1 MKRLILYLWPFA
13 AYRDA
18 DHGSMLERAAASR
31 HNRQLSK
38 SLPTYINRWA
48 MFASVELILTI
59 VMPAALVPVFA
70 LIFTVSV
77 CALMLFGAIWMMFKR
92 CC

>member
-1 MKRLILYLWPFA
+1 MKSLIAYLWPFA

-18 DHGSMLERAAASR
+18 DHGSVMERAAAWR

-48 MFASVELILTI
+48 MSASIELVLTKVVP
-59 VMPAALVPVFA
+59 VMLVPV
-70 LIFTVSV
+70 LGMIFTVSI
-77 CALMLFGAIWMMFKR
+77 CALTLFVAIWMLFKR
-92 CC
+92 S

>member
-1 MKRLILYLWPFA
+1 MKSLIAYLWPFA

-18 DHGSMLERAAASR
+18 DHGSVMERAAAWR

-48 MFASVELILTI
+48 MSASIELVLTKVVPGI
-59 VMPAALVPVFA
+59 LVPVFGT
-70 LIFTVSV
+70 IFSVSI
-77 CALMLFGAIWMMFKR
+77 CALTLFVAIWMLFKR
-92 CC
+92 S

>member
-1 MKRLILYLWPFA
+1 MKSLIAYLWPFA

-18 DHGSMLERAAASR
+18 DHGSTMERAAAWR

-48 MFASVELILTI
+48 MSASIELVLTK
-59 VMPAALVPVFA
+59 VVPTVLVPVFGM
-70 LIFTVSV
+70 IFTVSV
-77 CALMLFGAIWMMFKR
+77 CALTLCVAIWMLFKR
-92 CC
+92 A

>member
-1 MKRLILYLWPFA
+1 MKSLIAYLWPFA

-18 DHGSMLERAAASR
+18 NQGSVMERAAAWR

-48 MFASVELILTI
+48 MSASIELVLTK
-59 VMPAALVPVFA
+59 VVPAMLVPVFGM
-70 LIFTVSV
+70 IFSVSI
-77 CALMLFGAIWMMFKR
+77 CALTLFVVIWMLFKR
-92 CC
+92 S

>member
-1 MKRLILYLWPFA
+1 MKRLISYLWPFT

-18 DHGSMLERAAASR
+18 GCGSNLERAAALR

-48 MFASVELILTI
+48 MSASVELILLE
-59 VMPAALVPVFA
+59 VMPAALVPA
-70 LIFTVSV
+70 IATLFTVSV
-77 CALMLFGAIWMMFKR
+77 CALMLFVTIWMMFKR
-92 CC
+92 Y

>member
-1 MKRLILYLWPFA
+1 MKSLIAYLWPFA

-18 DHGSMLERAAASR
+18 ARGSMMERAAAWR

-48 MFASVELILTI
+48 MSASIELVLTK
-59 VMPAALVPVFA
+59 VVPTVLVPVFGM
-70 LIFTVSV
+70 IFTVSV
-77 CALMLFGAIWMMFKR
+77 CAVTLFVAVWMLFKR
-92 CC
+92 S